1 MISAVKSAEP
11 LKDLNFSDSQVIE
24 CPYPLY
30 KKLRDTAPACF
41 VEDAGFWIISRYED
55 CLAAIRNPKVFSSKM
70 GFRPGSVPDE
80 VKRIFDEEGFGA
92 LPDTL
97 VSNDP
102 PSHTRY
108 RKLIDRTFTAGRVR
122 QMEDYMV
129 EVVRNLIRDF
139 IDDGRLKVMHDFA
152 IPVPM
157 YVIADQL
164 GVPRSHREKFKEWS
178 DAAVAPLGLMISEQ
192 RKIECAKLAV
202 EMHHYFVTVFA
213 DRRVSPRDDIISDLV
228 TREVDGAPLDTPELL
243 SVLDQ
248 LLVAGN
254 ETTTSAI
261 GASVVRLAQEPE
273 LVELLASEPGKC
285 DNFAEEI
292 LRHES
297 PVQGLFRMTTEDVEF
312 GGTIIPQG
320 SLVNLRYG
328 SANRDENRFE
338 CPEDFKV
345 DRKNASS
352 HLAFGAGI
360 HHCIGAQLAR
370 REIAIAVRE
379 LTARLKDI
387 RLVEP
392 DKISHTP
399 SVILRGLNEFE
410 IEFSKR

>member
-1 MISAVKSAEP
+1 MT
-11 LKDLNFSDSQVIE
+11 SDSQSADSGELNFADPQVME

-30 KKLRDTAPACF
+30 EKLRDEAPAYF
-41 VEDAGFWIISRYED
+41 VEATGFWIISRYDD

-70 GFRPGSVPDE
+70 GFRPGAVPSE
-80 VKRIFDEEGFGA
+80 VMRIYEEEGFGD

-108 RKLIDRTFTAGRVR
+108 RKLVDRTFTAGRVR

-129 EVVRNLIRDF
+129 EVVSELIDDF
-139 IDDGRLKVMHDFA
+139 IADGRLKVMNDFA

-164 GVPRSHREKFKEWS
+164 GVPRSDRDKFKEWS
-178 DAAVAPLGLMISEQ
+178 DAAVAPLGMLISDE

-202 EMHHYFVTVFA
+202 EMQHYFVKVFD
-213 DRRVSPRDDIISDLV
+213 DRRKNPRDDIISDLV
-228 TREVDGAPLDTPELL
+228 TKEVDGTLLDTPELL
-243 SVLDQ
+243 SVLNQ

-261 GASVVRLAQEPE
+261 GASVVQLAQDPE
-273 LVELLASEPGKC
+273 LVELLASQPDKC
-285 DNFAEEI
+285 NNFAEEI
-292 LRHES
+292 LRYES
-297 PVQGLFRMTTEDVEF
+297 PVQGLFRMTTEDVEV
-312 GGTIIPQG
+312 GGTAIPKG

-328 SANRDENRFE
+328 SANRDENKYE
-338 CPEDFKV
+338 CPAEFNV

-379 LTARLKDI
+379 LANRLKDI
-387 RLVEP
+387 RLADP
-392 DKISHTP
+392 DTLSHTP
-399 SVILRGLNEFE
+399 SMILRGLNEFE
-410 IEFSKR
+410 IEFSER

>member
-1 MISAVKSAEP
+1 MTSDTQSADSVE
-11 LKDLNFSDSQVIE
+11 LNFADPQVME

-30 KKLRDTAPACF
+30 EKLRDEAPAYF
-41 VEDAGFWIISRYED
+41 VEEAGFWIISRYDD
-55 CLAAIRNPKVFSSKM
+55 CLAAIRDPNVFSSKM
-70 GFRPGSVPDE
+70 GFRPGSVPEE
-80 VKRIFDEEGFGA
+80 VTRIYEEEGFGI

-122 QMEDYMV
+122 QMEEYMV
-129 EVVRNLIRDF
+129 EVVSELIDDF
-139 IDDGRLKVMHDFA
+139 IGNGRMKVMNDFA

-164 GVPRSHREKFKEWS
+164 GVPRSDRDKFKQWS
-178 DAAVAPLGLMISEQ
+178 DAAVAPLGLLISDE
-192 RKIECAKLAV
+192 RKIECARRIV
-202 EMHHYFVTVFA
+202 NMHHYFVKVFA
-213 DRRVSPRDDIISDLV
+213 DRRENPRNDIISDLV
-228 TREVDGAPLDTPELL
+228 TKEVDGKPLDTPELL

-261 GASVVRLAQEPE
+261 GASIVWLAQNPE
-273 LVELLASEPGKC
+273 LADLLASSPEKC
-285 DNFAEEI
+285 NNFAEEI

-297 PVQGLFRMTTEDVEF
+297 PVQGLFRMTTEDVEI
-312 GGTIIPQG
+312 GGTAIPKG

-328 SANRDENRFE
+328 SANRDEAKYE
-338 CPEDFKV
+338 CPAEFDV

-370 REIAIAVRE
+370 REITIAVRE
-379 LTARLKDI
+379 LTSRLKDI
-387 RLVEP
+387 RLLDA
-392 DKISHTP
+392 DKLSHTP
-399 SVILRGLNEFE
+399 SVILRALDEFE